1 LASGRT
7 VSQLA
12 EQSGYSERAMFR
24 LLRKVYVRMQV
35 RNRTEALLRARQQ
48 GWLWRELVV
57 MAILGLPGGGP
68 GEVGLEDRARGC
80 TAPAPSQNTGSA
92 AGTGQVELVAQ

>member
-1 LASGRT
+1 MSDAVVARLGLASGRI

-12 EQSGYSERAMFR
+12 ERSGYSERAMFR

-48 GWLWRELVV
+48 GWL
-57 MAILGLPGGGP
+57 
-68 GEVGLEDRARGC
+68 
-80 TAPAPSQNTGSA
+80 
-92 AGTGQVELVAQ
+92 

>member
-48 GWLWRELVV
+48 GWL
-57 MAILGLPGGGP
+57 
-68 GEVGLEDRARGC
+68 
-80 TAPAPSQNTGSA
+80 
-92 AGTGQVELVAQ
+92 